1 MAGDIFDQRR
11 RALRFARA
19 AGRHGY
25 FTQQVAE
32 LLIERVADVPRRF
45 GRALLIGDGGG
56 PLAAKLGAK
65 VDRLDIW
72 PPHSTIN
79 VEPESYDLL
88 LWPLGLEGEGDVPD
102 ALLRARIALRPDGVL
117 VGALFGDGS
126 FAALRRAMQAADA
139 PHIVARMHPQIS
151 LAAVGDLLHKIGL
164 RLIVTDVE
172 RLTWAYRSLSAL
184 VADLRD
190 AALTNMLSGAVH
202 PIGRAQWQRAEQAF
216 MADATHG
223 HDGVLRGRVDARLL
237 LFTAW
242 APHPDQPQEKR
253 ALNTGIFDKLP

>member
-19 AGRHGY
+19 ARREGY
-25 FTQQVAE
+25 FAQQVAE

-45 GRALLIGDGGG
+45 GRALLIGDGAG

-65 VDRLDIW
+65 IDRLDIW
-72 PPHSTIN
+72 PPHLAIN

-88 LWPLGLEGEGDVPD
+88 LWPLGLESASDVPD

-126 FAALRRAMQAADA
+126 FAALRRTMQAADA

-151 LAAVGDLLHKIGL
+151 LAAIGDLLHKVGM

-172 RLTWAYRSLSAL
+172 RLAWSYANLHDL
-184 VADLRD
+184 VRDLRD
-190 AALTNMLSGAVH
+190 AALTNILAGNTHSLS
-202 PIGRAQWQRAEQAF
+202 RAQLQRAEDAF
-216 MADATHG
+216 LSDATPG
-223 HDGVLRGRVDARLL
+223 SDGAPRAIVDARLL

-242 APHPDQPQEKR
+242 APHPDQPQEGR
-253 ALNTGIFDKLP
+253 APKF